1 MLEFIRPS
9 RLLPNGTWGQTTKRG
24 GVSGFGESCNEAFP
38 FQQNTLNLAT
48 HVNDAPKAVSENWR
62 RFALA
67 SPWSRETLA
76 TCQQVHGTEILE
88 VSEGG
93 HHHQN
98 ADALIS
104 RMPGVAVGVFT
115 ADCVPILIVDPE
127 RKHVAAVH
135 CGWKGAAAK
144 LTMKTIDQLVGD
156 AATRRKTLLVWIGAA
171 IRCESYEVGPE
182 VALQF
187 NEMEYEG
194 GKPGKFQLDLP
205 KAIRHQL
212 LAAGISTNHIEDCSI
227 DTYASNKILFSYRA
241 DGQNTGRMLTFA
253 GFLG

>member
-9 RLLPNGTWGQTTKRG
+9 RLLPNGTWGQTTKLG

-48 HVNDAPKAVSENWR
+48 HVNDAPEAVAENWR

-67 SPWSRETLA
+67 TPWSRETLA

-88 VSEGG
+88 VTEGG
-93 HHHQN
+93 HHNQT

-104 RMPGVAVGVFT
+104 RIPDIAVGVFT
-115 ADCVPILIVDPE
+115 ADCVPILVVDPE
-127 RKHVAAVH
+127 RKHVAAIH
-135 CGWKGAAAK
+135 CGWKGAAAQ
-144 LTMKTIDQLVGD
+144 LTMKTIDQLVGN
-156 AATRRKTLLVWIGAA
+156 AAARRQTLQVWIGAA

-187 NEMEYEG
+187 DKTEYQA
-194 GKPGKFQLDLP
+194 GKTGKFQLNLP

-212 LAAGISTNHIEDCSI
+212 LAAGINKNHIEDCST
-227 DTYASNKILFSYRA
+227 DTYTSIKRCFSYRA
-241 DGQNTGRMLTFA
+241 EGGNTGRMLTFA
-253 GFLG
+253 GFFG